1 VRIMAVAVA
10 VFLLASVTAGHAVQ
24 VQKQG
29 GAERKQ
35 AQPAKTVVDPV
46 CGMTIDP
53 SKAAGKSEHKGTTY
67 FFCSDHCKKTFDAD
81 PEGTLK
87 KAAQKKK

>member
-1 VRIMAVAVA
+1 MK
-10 VFLLASVTAGHAVQ
+10 LLALGVVIALAVVVMGGVTMEAQ
-24 VQKQG
+24 QKQG
-29 GAERKQ
+29 STQ

-53 SKAAGKSEHKGTTY
+53 AKAAGKSEYKGTTY
-67 FFCSDHCKKTFDAD
+67 FFCSEHCKKTFDAD

-87 KAAQKKK
+87 KAAEKKKP